1 MKLNFTGVLDLITD
15 YGVTII
21 IVGIFLY
28 TVIKII
34 NIGLSYLQEKIGKRK
49 HDSKLDIRQT
59 VGRKIQTL
67 ICTFL
72 EQHDGDRIQVVEFSN
87 SVMSVAY
94 LPFRYMSC
102 TYEICRPGRRSVGQ
116 RMDRISTS
124 LFTLFF
130 DKLQETDYV
139 VVDVNDSES
148 YISGSV
154 KDIMMDMEE
163 SQALC
168 TMLYTSKGK
177 CIGYIAFYKEEGFT
191 SRDKLDIESLRDSIS
206 SLLSVLS

>member
-1 MKLNFTGVLDLITD
+1 MKFNFTGVLDLITD